1 MKKNSHWSLRKNFKT
16 KKPYLISGA
25 KLTIN
30 GKPSMKE
37 LTKNKINKTNKKAKE
52 KGSKVLDLKLKKKRS
67 LKYFLYLFKES
78 INALSLIWHLSIST

>member
-1 MKKNSHWSLRKNFKT
+1 M
-16 KKPYLISGA
+16 
-25 KLTIN
+25 TIN

-78 INALSLIWHLSIST
+78 INALSLI